1 MTSPDRGGV
10 LSCLNMEKGAYTLL
24 ITPFRDD
31 MSLDEEGLG
40 LLVDRQVESGIHGI
54 APLGVTGE
62 NTLMTDEEVN
72 RVLQIVVT
80 HAKGKCKVIPDTC
93 VMSLWK
99 GLERVKEYADLGADY
114 IAIFAPYFVLPKMDG
129 LIRFYE
135 KIADSS
141 PVPIILHTSKG
152 RTGIDVTPE
161 TIAHLAKHPN
171 IAGVKYGS
179 KEIDL
184 LAKVIYLTRN
194 DDFEVFTGKDTT
206 AFTFVTA
213 GGSGTFTV
221 AGNVIPG
228 IMKDLVNKG
237 LAGDIDG
244 ARELHY
250 AWYSLFEACRFETN
264 PMGAKMALQLMGL
277 PAGPLRLPLTP
288 LSPGKTAGLEAILRE
303 RKLI

>member
-1 MTSPDRGGV
+1 
-10 LSCLNMEKGAYTLL
+10 MEKGAYTLL

-31 MSLDEEGLG
+31 MSLDEEGLAR
-40 LLVDRQVESGIHGI
+40 LVKRQVEAGIHGI

-80 HAKGKCKVIPDTC
+80 HAKGRCRIVPDTC
-93 VMSLWK
+93 AMSLWK
-99 GLERVKEYADLGADY
+99 ALERVKEYAGLGADY
-114 IAIFAPYFVLPKMDG
+114 IAVFAPYFVLPKMDG
-129 LIRFYE
+129 VIRFYE

-141 PVPIILHTSKG
+141 PVPIIMHTSKG
-152 RTGIDVTPE
+152 RTSIDVTPE
-161 TIAHLAKHPN
+161 TIARLAKHPN

-184 LAKVIYLTRN
+184 LAKVIYLTRD

-221 AGNVIPG
+221 AGNVVPG
-228 IMKDLVNKG
+228 IMKDLVDKAV
-237 LAGDIDG
+237 AGKIDE
-244 ARELHY
+244 AREIHY
-250 AWYSLFEACRFETN
+250 AYYSLFEACRYETN
-264 PMGAKMALQLMGL
+264 PMGAKMALNLMGL
-277 PAGPLRLPLTP
+277 PAGPVRLPLTP
-288 LSPGKTAGLEAILRE
+288 LSDEKTKMLASILKE
-303 RKLI
+303 RNLL